1 MNPEEL
7 LKITRQILAALE
19 HRETGA
25 EKLKDEYL
33 DTDLNHMYWR
43 GRQDAYSDVKALFE
57 SIAGRLEKEVSKD
70 EGKAD
75 PGNNLNPG
83 GSAADD

>member
-7 LKITRQILAALE
+7 LQITRQILTALTR
-19 HRETGA
+19 RENGA
-25 EKLKDEYL
+25 EKLKSEYL

-43 GRQDAYSDVKALFE
+43 GRQDAYNDVKALFE
-57 SIAGRLEKEVSKD
+57 SIAGRLEKEVSND
-70 EGKAD
+70 EGKTRESV
-75 PGNNLNPG
+75 GINSG